1 MSKELKINPES
12 HPYFN
17 PKLYETGDG
26 LDEAFFKFDG
36 YYLRTEEFMDLD
48 LSARRTARSIP
59 GLDLEMFRANLLEDI
74 D

>member
-17 PKLYETGDG
+17 PKLYEIGDG

-36 YYLRTEEFMDLD
+36 YYLRTEE
-48 LSARRTARSIP
+48 
-59 GLDLEMFRANLLEDI
+59 
-74 D
+74 